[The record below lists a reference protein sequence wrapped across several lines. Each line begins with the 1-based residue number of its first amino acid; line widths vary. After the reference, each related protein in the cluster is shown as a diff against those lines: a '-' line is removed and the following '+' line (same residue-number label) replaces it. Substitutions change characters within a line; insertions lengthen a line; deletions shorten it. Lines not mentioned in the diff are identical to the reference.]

1 MRLFRILP
9 LALAVT
15 GLAACQ
21 PDAGPFEAPVVP
33 SAYVRFVNAVAD
45 TVPVELRFID
55 KVEGSAWY
63 GQPAFRAISNY
74 HRVEAGDRKFRI
86 FPTDPVNP
94 VPEISIVSQIM
105 ADVSYN
111 FQADKYYTVAFAGY
125 ARAGSNP
132 QATVMVLED
141 SMPAVPAGQIAVRVI
156 NLDPTGPVAVYGSA
170 SGTTPLPA
178 TALFSNVGYGQSSTF
193 ANVATGSLVF
203 RATRAGSTTVI
214 AEATAPAGRVA
225 ASPSQSNQGGYS
237 IAGSILTAFVFPA
250 SVSGSRAASFPSPGV
265 VWMQDNEP

>member
-1 MRLFRILP
+1 MRLSRFLP

-63 GQPAFRAISNY
+63 GQPAFRAVSNY
-74 HRVEAGDRKFRI
+74 HRVEAGARKFRI
-86 FPTDPVNP
+86 FPTDPVNA
-94 VPEISIVSQIM
+94 VPEISIISQIM
-105 ADVSYN
+105 ADESFT
-111 FQADKYYTVAFAGY
+111 FQADKYYTVAFTGY
-125 ARAGSNP
+125 ARASGNP
-132 QATVMVLED
+132 RAKVIVLED
-141 SMPAVPAGQIAVRVI
+141 NMPSVPSGQIAVRVV
-156 NLDPTGPVAVYGSA
+156 NLDPTGAVAVYGSA
-170 SGTTPLPA
+170 TGTTPLPA
-178 TALFSNVGYGQSSTF
+178 TALFTSVAYGQSSTF

-237 IAGSILTAFVFPA
+237 IAGSILTAFVFPP
-250 SVSGSRAASFPSPGV
+250 SVAGSRAASFPAAGV